1 MFARKGYHEASMDEI
16 VAESSSSKG
25 SLYSHFPGKQQMF
38 LAIVEEFVAGLQ
50 ERLDEAIAGSHDGVE
65 RVEAA
70 LRVCMETFGQHR
82 S

>member
-50 ERLDEAIAGSHDGVE
+50 ERLDAGISPPGASW
-65 RVEAA
+65 R
-70 LRVCMETFGQHR
+70 
-82 S
+82 